1 MTEDRLRKVLE
12 LERSKRFSDRA
23 VTAGLDSF
31 LKNLTTH
38 EGSQLSSDVFAR
50 IQALPVA
57 GYRSLT
63 PAKRREWLEGVLT
76 SVRDG
81 GSENREAGSEIREA
95 GGGKREA
102 GGGKRG
108 RWPAAYMRPGP
119 ASPPWRKWR
128 VA

>member
-50 IQALPVA
+50 IQSLPVA

-63 PAKRREWLEGVLT
+63 PARRKEWLEGVLGT
-76 SVRDG
+76 LREGGTRD
-81 GSENREAGSEIREA
+81 A
-95 GGGKREA
+95 GGGGEGRPDT
-102 GGGKRG
+102 GGARAYRG
-108 RWPAAYMRPGP
+108 I
-119 ASPPWRKWR
+119 
-128 VA
+128 

>member
-50 IQALPVA
+50 IQVLPVA

-63 PAKRREWLEGVLT
+63 PAKRKEWLEGVLA
-76 SVRDG
+76 SLRDG
-81 GSENREAGSEIREA
+81 GSEKLEARNWKPVSWRIPPTSNLQPPTSGLRLPSSAI
-95 GGGKREA
+95 
-102 GGGKRG
+102 
-108 RWPAAYMRPGP
+108 
-119 ASPPWRKWR
+119 SPTR
-128 VA
+128 